1 MKELSKMT
9 DLAEFKKQML
19 PALNEL
25 LRLKINHD
33 VSAPT
38 LQAAM
43 RYSVMA
49 GGKRI
54 RPLLMLA
61 VVQTFHA
68 DRLPQSLQA
77 AAAIELA
84 HTYSLIHDDL
94 PAMDNDDLRRGQ
106 PTNHK
111 KFGEAMAILAGD
123 GLQALAFQWLS
134 NSQFSAGITVELVQ
148 QLSSAVG
155 PSNMVAGQVADME
168 GEKKQ
173 LDLTALKALHRQ
185 KTGALLKASILMGA
199 TVSEVNTQR
208 QQALTNY
215 ADHLGLAFQIRD
227 DLLDVTS
234 TAAELGKP
242 VHQDQAANK
251 NTYPALLGLAGT
263 KKALATELV
272 AAKQAL
278 TPLVASSD
286 VSLLMAF
293 LTELAV

>member
-1 MKELSKMT
+1 MT

-38 LQAAM
+38 LQTAM

-134 NSQFSAGITVELVQ
+134 NSQFSAGITVKLVQ
-148 QLSSAVG
+148 QLTLAVG

>member
-1 MKELSKMT
+1 MI
-9 DLAEFKKQML
+9 DLAGFQKQML

-33 VSAPT
+33 VSEPT

-61 VVQTFHA
+61 VVQTFRA

-123 GLQALAFQWLS
+123 GLQGLAFQWLS
-134 NSQFSAGITVELVQ
+134 NSQFSAPVTVALVQ
-148 QLSSAVG
+148 QLTLAVG
-155 PSNMVAGQVADME
+155 PVNMVAGQVADME
-168 GEKKQ
+168 GENKQ
-173 LDLTALKALHRQ
+173 LDLPALKALHRR

-199 TVSEVNTQR
+199 TVCEVSAQR

-215 ADHLGLAFQIRD
+215 ANHLGLAFQIRD

-263 KKALATELV
+263 KKALATELD

-278 TPLVASSD
+278 APLVASSD

>member
-1 MKELSKMT
+1 MT

>member
-1 MKELSKMT
+1 MT

-111 KFGEAMAILAGD
+111 TFGEAMAILAGD

>member
-1 MKELSKMT
+1 MT
-9 DLAEFKKQML
+9 DLAEFKEQML

-148 QLSSAVG
+148 QLTSAVG

-208 QQALTNY
+208 QQVLTNY